1 MRFRRH
7 RSRGFRWGVVFEW
20 LRGIPKLLGFTGL
33 SRSFAARIGP
43 VGGKQR
49 SRFVTVAALITAFLV
64 GYVVAVTLLF
74 PAPIFPHAQDVPRL
88 LGMPLAEAQEVLERV
103 GLTVADN
110 EYVSHPETPQGHIVW
125 QDPPPAV
132 AVPEGARVA
141 LSVSRGPQPV
151 QVPDV
156 TGYEREIAI
165 QLIEAAGLT
174 VARVDTGPA
183 PADRG
188 VVVSSSPTAG
198 RSLNPGSG
206 VGLFV
211 SVGTATIRI
220 PDLTGLTVDEAREL
234 LEEAGLV
241 LGTTRRRTTG
251 SHEPDL
257 IFDQAPAEGT
267 LSAPGAAVTVTVA
280 RGGRL

>member
-1 MRFRRH
+1 MKFARH
-7 RSRGFRWGVVFEW
+7 RTRGFRWGVVFEW
-20 LRGIPKLLGFTGL
+20 LRTIPQFLGVSRL
-33 SRSFAARIGP
+33 SRNFASWIGP
-43 VGGKQR
+43 VGGRRR
-49 SRFVTVAALITAFLV
+49 SRFVTAAALITAFLV

-74 PAPIFPHAQDVPRL
+74 PAPIFPHSQGVPRL
-88 LGMPLAEAQEVLERV
+88 LGTSLSEAREALERV
-103 GLTVADN
+103 GLAVADT
-110 EYVSHPETPQGHIVW
+110 EYVSHPEAPQGRIVW

-141 LSVSRGPQPV
+141 LSVSRGPRPV

-174 VARVDTGPA
+174 VARVDTGLA
-183 PADRG
+183 PAERG

-211 SVGTATIRI
+211 SVGTPTIRI
-220 PDLTGLTVDEAREL
+220 PDVTGLTVDEARVL
-234 LEEAGLV
+234 LEDAGLV
-241 LGTTRRRTTG
+241 LGTPRTRTT
-251 SHEPDL
+251 SNHEPDL
-257 IFDQAPAEGT
+257 IFEQTPAGGT
-267 LSAPGAAVTVTVA
+267 LSAPGAAVNVIVA